1 MLTELNINNILLIE
15 NLRIEFK
22 NGFTAI
28 TGQTGAGKSILLD
41 SISIILG
48 KRAEVNILRDENKQG
63 MIIATFKQNNNGLRN
78 ILCNNGFI
86 NEKDDTIIIKK
97 IITKNGSKIFINDI
111 QTTVQFINS
120 IANNILEIYSQFE
133 QTDLFNLKKHLE
145 ILDNFSNLSKE
156 IDFLKNL
163 FFSMKETEKKYY
175 ETEENIKMQKK
186 NSEYLNNLVNDIKTL
201 NIKENEYDDL
211 LNKKNKMIDGE
222 KIATYVE
229 NSYSIFCDAKIG
241 NIINKVQENLQRA
254 SDIISKQNEDM
265 RKSFSEVN
273 EELENIYNSSQIAEE
288 ILTDLNT
295 KYYFNENEINN
306 IEERIS
312 AINEI
317 ARKYKTTPYELK
329 DKLITAQ
336 NQLDQISISDEILKK
351 LKNELEEKKQ
361 KYLSFANELSEKRKK
376 AAKKFENIVIKK
388 LLNLKMDNA
397 IFFVSF
403 EETEPTELGIDKVSF
418 FASMNSGL
426 QPLPIHKI
434 ASGGELSRFMLAFKS
449 SFCDKNDI
457 STIIFDEIDTGVSGS
472 VAFAIGKE
480 MKNMSKH
487 RQVICITHSPQV
499 AVCAD
504 KHFFV
509 KKDQNHGIATT
520 TVKDLTDNERI
531 NTIAEMLSND
541 KITDDAIKNAKTLLN
556 KANQ

>member
-1 MLTELNINNILLIE
+1 MNLNLNNLEIKIYFLNIHQMLTELNINNILLIE

-48 KRAEVNILRDENKQG
+48 KRAETNILRDENKQG
-63 MIIATFKQNNNGLRN
+63 MIIATFKQNNNSLRN

-156 IDFLKNL
+156 IDFLKKL

-175 ETEENIKMQKK
+175 ETETNIEMQKK

-222 KIATYVE
+222 KIATYME
-229 NSYSIFCDAKIG
+229 NSYSMFYNTKIG
-241 NIINKVQENLQRA
+241 NTINKIQENLQRA

-312 AINEI
+312 AIN
-317 ARKYKTTPYELK
+317 
-329 DKLITAQ
+329 
-336 NQLDQISISDEILKK
+336 
-351 LKNELEEKKQ
+351 
-361 KYLSFANELSEKRKK
+361 
-376 AAKKFENIVIKK
+376 
-388 LLNLKMDNA
+388 
-397 IFFVSF
+397 
-403 EETEPTELGIDKVSF
+403 
-418 FASMNSGL
+418 
-426 QPLPIHKI
+426 
-434 ASGGELSRFMLAFKS
+434 
-449 SFCDKNDI
+449 
-457 STIIFDEIDTGVSGS
+457 
-472 VAFAIGKE
+472 
-480 MKNMSKH
+480 
-487 RQVICITHSPQV
+487 
-499 AVCAD
+499 
-504 KHFFV
+504 
-509 KKDQNHGIATT
+509 
-520 TVKDLTDNERI
+520 
-531 NTIAEMLSND
+531 
-541 KITDDAIKNAKTLLN
+541 
-556 KANQ
+556 

>member
-48 KRAEVNILRDENKQG
+48 KRAETNILRDENKQG
-63 MIIATFKQNNNGLRN
+63 MIIATFKQNNNSLRN

-156 IDFLKNL
+156 IDFLKKL

-175 ETEENIKMQKK
+175 ETETNIEMQKK

-222 KIATYVE
+222 KIATYME
-229 NSYSIFCDAKIG
+229 NSYSMFYNTKIG
-241 NIINKVQENLQRA
+241 NTINKIQENLQRA

-312 AINEI
+312 AIN
-317 ARKYKTTPYELK
+317 
-329 DKLITAQ
+329 
-336 NQLDQISISDEILKK
+336 
-351 LKNELEEKKQ
+351 
-361 KYLSFANELSEKRKK
+361 
-376 AAKKFENIVIKK
+376 
-388 LLNLKMDNA
+388 
-397 IFFVSF
+397 
-403 EETEPTELGIDKVSF
+403 
-418 FASMNSGL
+418 
-426 QPLPIHKI
+426 
-434 ASGGELSRFMLAFKS
+434 
-449 SFCDKNDI
+449 
-457 STIIFDEIDTGVSGS
+457 
-472 VAFAIGKE
+472 
-480 MKNMSKH
+480 
-487 RQVICITHSPQV
+487 
-499 AVCAD
+499 
-504 KHFFV
+504 
-509 KKDQNHGIATT
+509 
-520 TVKDLTDNERI
+520 
-531 NTIAEMLSND
+531 
-541 KITDDAIKNAKTLLN
+541 
-556 KANQ
+556 